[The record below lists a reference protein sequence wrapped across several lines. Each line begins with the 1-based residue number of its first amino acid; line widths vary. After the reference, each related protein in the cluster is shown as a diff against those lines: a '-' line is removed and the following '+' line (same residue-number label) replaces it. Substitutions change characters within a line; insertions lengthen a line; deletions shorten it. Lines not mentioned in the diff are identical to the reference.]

1 MKLHENFESL
11 LLHLRCALHGEMPD
25 EAADFGQLL
34 PEARKQAVDGMLY
47 DVSGIRLPVERTQ
60 RMRLVG
66 NLMTL
71 EKQNAWMDSQV
82 AELAHRLDE
91 QDIRYAVMKGQT
103 CAAFYPNPR
112 HRRPGDIDVYVSP
125 QDFER
130 ANQTVLSWGAKLV
143 DKTMLHS
150 TYKLGKLDIE
160 MHFAVQKLQYAPYYR
175 QLKDMTAQEF
185 DTQVNDSRLN
195 IGGYGV
201 RVLPNE
207 LNMVLL
213 TAHAFNHV
221 VSGGLGLRQVI
232 DWQVVLAAKADVMDW
247 AKLLNF
253 LERLHLRRMFLVL
266 AYINVKY
273 LGMDEMLFSSRG
285 LDVNSSNVKRM
296 AERLLDWVEVCGN
309 FGHSMNLGTGRAYM
323 VRYYVLFLYNVVRFF
338 PLNRMEMLSW
348 PWMKAYR
355 ALTHKNHLRIKSL

>member
-1 MKLHENFESL
+1 MNLNKDFVSL
-11 LLHLRCALHGEMPD
+11 LLHLRCALHGGMPD
-25 EAADFGQLL
+25 EVTYLRQLL

-47 DVSGIRLPVERTQ
+47 DVLGIRMPEDGGL

-71 EKQNAWMDSQV
+71 EKQNAWMDTQV
-82 AELAHRLDE
+82 AKLARKLDDE
-91 QDIRYAVMKGQT
+91 GIRYALMKGQT
-103 CAAFYPNPR
+103 CAAFYPNPL

-125 QDFER
+125 QDFKR
-130 ANQTVLSWGAKLV
+130 ANHIVLSWGAKLV

-150 TYKLGKLDIE
+150 TYKMGKLDIE
-160 MHFAVQKLQYAPYYR
+160 VHFAVQKLQYGSYYK
-175 QLKDMTAQEF
+175 QLKNMTAQEF
-185 DTQVNDSRLN
+185 DTQVNDTRLD

-232 DWQVVLAAKADVMDW
+232 DWQVVLADKAGVMDW

-253 LERLHLRRMFLVL
+253 LERLHLKRMFLVL

-285 LDVNSSNVKRM
+285 LDVNSSTVKRM
-296 AERLLDWVEVCGN
+296 AERLLGWVEVCGN
-309 FGHSMNLGTGRAYM
+309 FGHSMNLGTGRVYK
-323 VRYYVLFLYNVVRFF
+323 VRYYGLFLYNVVRFF
-338 PLNRMEMLSW
+338 PLNPMEMLSW
-348 PWMKAYR
+348 PWTKAYR
-355 ALTHKNHLRIKSL
+355 ALTRKNHLRVRSL